1 MRTKNRFINKAC
13 AALLLLSVISLLLVS
28 CGGKYD
34 ESDFLGKTS
43 AEIVSEFG
51 KFDIMSKPA
60 DSDGLHRNAVCGYT
74 IREKRKGLL
83 DSIPEVL
90 IFIHF
95 DENGIAEGCEEG
107 YRPGG

>member
-1 MRTKNRFINKAC
+1 MKRIFT
-13 AALLLLSVISLLLVS
+13 ALILLTAILLVS
-28 CGGKYD
+28 CGGKYS

-51 KFDIMSKPA
+51 EYDIMSKAP

-74 IREKRKGLL
+74 IREKRKGFL

-90 IFIHF
+90 IYIVF
-95 DENGIAEGCEEG
+95 DENGIATDCYED